1 MEYMG
6 WFWLLHDMELSVELA
21 VLWQQVSP
29 REVLGDLDRF
39 VFVLGLVR
47 LVILFEYDWV
57 VDMVGRLWEE
67 GKGHRCL
74 RDSPQL
80 EI

>member
-29 REVLGDLDRF
+29 REVLGDLDRDF
-39 VFVLGLVR
+39 LLNKPHNNVKGIAGKRVEVGLAKRYRVA
-47 LVILFEYDWV
+47 D
-57 VDMVGRLWEE
+57 
-67 GKGHRCL
+67 
-74 RDSPQL
+74 P
-80 EI
+80 